1 MILPPNSVRILKC
14 TFISEKAFKSS
25 YIETTYKMHV
35 SIFLICIVIV
45 LQIVFFNIRPC
56 TSRHL
61 RADRGRNGYRDNIFV
76 YNNTQ
81 LDHGQLSPLAHI
93 SIKAN
98 VFLVL

>member
-1 MILPPNSVRILKC
+1 
-14 TFISEKAFKSS
+14 
-25 YIETTYKMHV
+25 MH
-35 SIFLICIVIV
+35 
-45 LQIVFFNIRPC
+45 QP
-56 TSRHL
+56 TL
-61 RADRGRNGYRDNIFV
+61 RADRGRNGYRYSIFV